1 MEWWQILALIIVI
14 ACLFGGNSEDDTFS
28 YDSNERN
35 PDSYHP
41 QFDFPNVSSHS
52 NVEPKKWNPLFTY
65 VLKVRVEG
73 NKYARMEEIEIE
85 ARNRQEARQKAINMG
100 YRVYQCN

>member
-1 MEWWQILALIIVI
+1 MEWWQIVMIILLIIG
-14 ACLFGGNSEDDTFS
+14 LFSGESEDDNFD
-28 YDSNERN
+28 YDSNERTPN
-35 PDSYHP
+35 SYHP

-52 NVEPKKWNPLFTY
+52 NVEPKKWNPLSTY

-73 NKYARMEEIEIE
+73 SKYARMEEIQIE
-85 ARNRQEARQKAINMG
+85 AHNRQEARQKAINMG